1 VDKVK
6 KAAIDQTTENR
17 ILEAAKKVFFLKGF
31 AGARMQDIADEAGIN
46 KALLHYYFRSKDKLF
61 EVIFMEAFSTFFPR
75 IRDIID
81 ADKPFTEK
89 IDQFTDVY
97 ISIMIRQPFI
107 PMFVLNEVHKNPE
120 RFFHKFIPEG
130 KAPPIKKLA
139 AQIAAEVKNGNIKP
153 IDPMQLIMNLMSL
166 CIFPFVAK
174 PIFQAFTG
182 ISDSQLKK
190 FMEERK
196 SAVAA
201 FIKAAIQ
208 V

>member
-1 VDKVK
+1 MAKEK
-6 KAAIDQTTENR
+6 KAVVDQSTEKR
-17 ILEAAKKVFFLKGF
+17 ILAVAKKVFFTKGY

-89 IDQFTDVY
+89 IDQFTDEY
-97 ISIMIRQPFI
+97 ISMMMQQPFI

-166 CIFPFVAK
+166 CIFPFVSK

-182 ISDSQLKK
+182 ISDNQLKK

-196 SAVAA
+196 TAVAA
-201 FIKAAIQ
+201 FIKAAIE